1 MLTRDGAYE
10 VDLTVPA
17 LGEASVRS
25 PLKLST
31 IKGDRIY
38 NFIGDDECVLME
50 ALGRRDRRDAD
61 PERAAAFERAGPREL
76 LYFEPDDLVAGI
88 VTCGGLCPGM
98 NNAIRAATRELLN
111 HYRVREVLGFRYGF
125 AGLNPEEGY
134 APLSLSAG
142 SVDGIHYDGG
152 SVLGSSR
159 GPQDPGIVVDQLER
173 LGVRLLL
180 VIGGDGS
187 MRAAHAVYEEVA
199 RRGVPISIV
208 GVPKSIDND
217 VPLVDKT
224 FGYETAFS
232 IAVESIRAAHT
243 EAAAYR
249 NGVGLVRLM
258 GRHSGFIA
266 ASAAVAAADA
276 DFVLVPEVPLVLDGP
291 NGFLHALVE
300 SVRSKG
306 HAVVVVAEGAGQD
319 LLQDDRAAPDLDES
333 GNVRL
338 LDIGTYLKD
347 RIDGALRERGI
358 RHTVKYIDPSYLIR
372 SAPANPSDSVYSSD
386 LARNAVHAGMAGRT
400 GLLIGYWNGEYTH
413 VPLREVIARSKEVD
427 LEGDLW
433 HAVLESTGQPA
444 LWSEGAA
451 G

>member
-1 MLTRDGAYE
+1 MLSQDG
-10 VDLTVPA
+10 VHGIDLTVPT
-17 LGEASVRS
+17 LGQATVRS

-31 IKGDRIY
+31 IVGDRIY
-38 NFIGDDECVLME
+38 NFIGDDECVLIE
-50 ALGRRDRRDAD
+50 ALAKRSCGQPPAE
-61 PERAAAFERAGPREL
+61 PSAAFERAGPREL
-76 LYFEPDDLVAGI
+76 LFFEPEALKVGI

-98 NNAIRAATRELLN
+98 NNAIRAATLELLN

-125 AGLNPEEGY
+125 AGLNPEEGH
-134 APLSLSAG
+134 APLSLTVE
-142 SVDGIHYDGG
+142 SVEGIHHDGG
-152 SVLGSSR
+152 SILGSSR
-159 GPQDPGIVVDQLER
+159 GPQPPEIVLDTLQR
-173 LGVRLLL
+173 MDIGLLL

-187 MRAAHAVYEEVA
+187 MRAAHSVYEEAA
-199 RRGVPISIV
+199 RREAPISIV

-243 EAAAYR
+243 EASAYR
-249 NGVGLVRLM
+249 GGVGLVRLM

-291 NGFLHALVE
+291 DGFLAALVDRL
-300 SVRSKG
+300 RSNG
-306 HAVVVVAEGAGQD
+306 HVVVVVAEGAGQD
-319 LLQDDRAAPDLDES
+319 LLRDGDAPPKLDAS
-333 GNVRL
+333 GNVLL
-338 LDIGTYLKD
+338 LDVGAFLKE
-347 RIDGALRERGI
+347 RIANELDEQGI

-400 GLLIGYWNGEYTH
+400 GLVIGYWNGEYTH
-413 VPLREVIARSKEVD
+413 VPLREVIARRKEVD

-433 HAVLESTGQPA
+433 YAVLESTGQPA
-444 LWSEGAA
+444 LWGEAA
-451 G
+451 NA

>member
-1 MLTRDGAYE
+1 MLTRDEAHE
-10 VDLTVPA
+10 VDLTVPT
-17 LGEASVRS
+17 LGEATVRS

-38 NFIGDDECVLME
+38 NFVGDDERVLME
-50 ALGRRDRRDAD
+50 ALAKPGRDGA
-61 PERAAAFERAGPREL
+61 PSSAFERAGPREL
-76 LYFEPDDLVAGI
+76 LYFEPEGLKAGI

-98 NNAIRAATRELLN
+98 NNAIRAATLELLN

-125 AGLNPEEGY
+125 AGLNPDEGY
-134 APLSLSAG
+134 APLPLSVG
-142 SVDGIHYDGG
+142 SVEGIHYDGG

-159 GPQDPGIVVDQLER
+159 GPQDPVVVVDRLER

-187 MRAAHAVYEEVA
+187 MRAAHAVYEVAA
-199 RRGVPISIV
+199 RRGTPISIV

-291 NGFLHALVE
+291 NGFLASLVGRL
-300 SVRSKG
+300 RSNG
-306 HAVVVVAEGAGQD
+306 HVVVVVAEGAGQD
-319 LLQDDRAAPDLDES
+319 LLRNGEAPPELDAS

-347 RIDGALRERGI
+347 RIDGALREQGI

-372 SAPANPSDSVYSSD
+372 SAPANPSDSLYSSD

-400 GLLIGYWNGEYTH
+400 GLLIGYWNGEYTY
-413 VPLREVIARSKEVD
+413 VPLREVIARRKEVD
-427 LEGDLW
+427 LEGELW
-433 HAVLESTGQPA
+433 YSVLESTGQPA
-444 LWSEGAA
+444 FWSEGTA

>member
-1 MLTRDGAYE
+1 MPNGAQGLN
-10 VDLTVPA
+10 LTVPR
-17 LGEASVRS
+17 LGKATIRS

-38 NFIGDDECVLME
+38 NFVADEECVLMD
-50 ALGRRDRRDAD
+50 ALGTRGRVD
-61 PERAAAFERAGPREL
+61 ERSEPSAAFERAGPREL
-76 LYFEPDDLVAGI
+76 LFFEPRDLRAGI

-98 NNAIRAATRELLN
+98 NNAIRAATAELLS
-111 HYRVREVLGFRYGF
+111 HYRVREVVGFRYGF
-125 AGLNPEEGY
+125 AGLNPDEGH
-134 APLSLSAG
+134 APLPLTTE
-142 SVDGIHYDGG
+142 SVEGIHHDGG

-159 GPQDPGIVVDQLER
+159 GPQEPKIVVDMLQR
-173 LGVRLLL
+173 MGVGLLV

-187 MRAAHAVYEEVA
+187 MRGAHAIHEEVSC
-199 RRGVPISIV
+199 RGAPIAVV

-243 EAAAYR
+243 EAVAYR

-266 ASAAVAAADA
+266 ASAAVAESDA

-291 NGFLHALVE
+291 GGFLEALVGRLG
-300 SVRSKG
+300 SNG
-306 HAVVVVAEGAGQD
+306 HVVVVVAEGAGQD
-319 LLQDDRAAPDLDES
+319 LLQENGSPAELDES

-338 LDIGTYLKD
+338 LDIGLQLKR
-347 RIDGALRERGI
+347 RIGDELHARGI
-358 RHTVKYIDPSYLIR
+358 KHTLKYIDPSYLIR

-386 LARNAVHAGMAGRT
+386 LARNAAHAGMAGRT

-413 VPLREVIARSKEVD
+413 VPLREVIARSKAVD

-433 HAVLESTGQPA
+433 HSVLESTGQTA
-444 LWSEGAA
+444 LWGEGTAK
-451 G
+451 